1 MNYLPIFM
9 DLRDQPCLVVGGSE
23 TAARK
28 AELLL
33 RAGARVDVV
42 AAEPHAGWSRL
53 EGRDRVRVV
62 AASFDERLLDGKRA
76 VIAVEEGAVA
86 EQVSVAARARSI
98 PVNVADQ
105 PALCSFIL
113 PSIIDRSPIV
123 VAVSS
128 GGESP
133 VLARMLRARLE
144 TLVPAAYGRLASL
157 ASRAKGKVRAAI
169 AHEQR
174 RAFWE
179 RVFLSP
185 VAEMVFSGR
194 EAEAEKQ
201 LDAMIAEA
209 AAHDAARPGGCGE
222 VYLVGAGPGNPDLLT
237 FRALRLMQ
245 QADVIVHDRL
255 VSQPILDMCRRDAE
269 RIYVGKERDDH
280 AVPQEE
286 INLLLVRL
294 ALAGK
299 RTLRLKGGD
308 PFIFGRGGE
317 EIETLV
323 EHGVPF
329 QVVPGITA
337 AAGVASYAGIPLT
350 HRDYAQSVAF
360 VTGHLKDNTF
370 NLNWEGIARHD
381 QTIVIYMG
389 LKGLPLLCDAL
400 IQHGLDPSTPAAIVQ
415 HGTLPTQRVITG
427 DLSTLTALAEAARLK
442 APTLIIVGNVVRL
455 REKLGWFHPETHGE
469 QAQRTPLEAPD
480 HLR

>member
-1 MNYLPIFM
+1 MNYLPIFL
-9 DLRDQPCLVVGGSE
+9 DLRGRRCLVVGGSE

-33 RAGARVDVV
+33 RAGAQVDVAATALHEGWARVPNADKVTRV
-42 AAEPHAGWSRL
+42 ADHFTAT
-53 EGRDRVRVV
+53 
-62 AASFDERLLDGKRA
+62 LLDGKDA
-76 VIAVEEGAVA
+76 VIVVEADVA
-86 EQVSVAARARSI
+86 AAQVIADAARARHI
-98 PVNVADQ
+98 PVNVADK

-113 PSIIDRSPIV
+113 PSIIDRSPIM

-144 TLVPAAYGRLASL
+144 TMIPAAYGHLSAL
-157 ASRAKGKVRAAI
+157 ASRYKERVKAAI
-169 AHEQR
+169 QPEQR

-179 RVFLSP
+179 KVFLSP

-194 EAEAEKQ
+194 DGEAEQRLQE
-201 LDAMIAEA
+201 MIQQA
-209 AAHDAARPGGCGE
+209 ASEPISRGE

-286 INLLLVRL
+286 INLMLVRL
-294 ALAGK
+294 AKEGK

-370 NLNWEGIARHD
+370 NMNWDGIARHD

-389 LKGLPLLCDAL
+389 LKGLPLLCEAL
-400 IQHGLDPSTPAAIVQ
+400 IKHGLDNTTPAAIIQ
-415 HGTLPTQRVITG
+415 QGTLPTQRVVTG
-427 DLSTLTALAEAARLK
+427 TLTTLPALAAAAGLK
-442 APTLIIVGNVVRL
+442 APTLIIVGNVVKL
-455 REKLGWFHPETHGE
+455 REKLGWFQPEQHGE
-469 QAQRTPLEAPD
+469 QAHRTPLEQPD

>member
-1 MNYLPIFM
+1 MNYLPIFL
-9 DLRDQPCLVVGGSE
+9 DLRGRHCLVVGGCE
-23 TAARK
+23 TSARK

-33 RAGARVDVV
+33 RAGAHVDVV
-42 AAEPHAGWSRL
+42 AHELHSGWSRL
-53 EGRDRVRVV
+53 PHAERAQRVADQFSPALLEGKD
-62 AASFDERLLDGKRA
+62 A
-76 VIAVEEGAVA
+76 VIVVEESALVA
-86 EQVSVAARARSI
+86 QAIADAARARHI
-98 PVNVADQ
+98 PVNVADK

-113 PSIIDRSPIV
+113 PSIIDRSPIM

-157 ASRAKGKVRAAI
+157 ASRTKDRVRAAVKP
-169 AHEQR
+169 EQR

-179 RVFLSP
+179 KVFLSP

-201 LDAMIAEA
+201 LEGMIA
-209 AAHDAARPGGCGE
+209 DAATHDISRGE

-280 AVPQEE
+280 AVPQDQ
-286 INLLLVRL
+286 INLLLVKL
-294 ALAGK
+294 AKEGK

-350 HRDYAQSVAF
+350 HRDYAQSVSF

-400 IQHGLDPSTPAAIVQ
+400 VKHGLDPSTPAAIVQ

-427 DLSTLTALAEAARLK
+427 DLSTLTELAEAAKLK
-442 APTLIIVGNVVRL
+442 APTLIIVGNVVKL

-469 QAQRTPLEAPD
+469 QAHRTPLEAPD

>member
-1 MNYLPIFM
+1 MNFLPIFF
-9 DLRDQPCLVVGGSE
+9 DLRDRHCLLVGGSE

-33 RAGARVDVV
+33 RAGARIDVV
-42 AAEPHAGWSRL
+42 ASGLHESWQRL
-53 EGRDRVRVV
+53 EGRERVTVV
-62 AASFDERLLDGKRA
+62 AAVFAAELLDGKVL
-76 VIAVEEGAVA
+76 VIVVEDDFTSAKVVA
-86 EQVSVAARARSI
+86 DAARARNL
-98 PVNVADQ
+98 PVNVADK

-144 TLVPAAYGRLASL
+144 TLVPAAYGRLATL
-157 ASRAKGKVRAAI
+157 AARCKDRVKAAI
-169 AHEQR
+169 EPAQR

-179 RVFLSP
+179 KVFLSP

-194 EAEAEKQ
+194 DDEAEKQ
-201 LDAMIAEA
+201 LNAMLADALTQPVS
-209 AAHDAARPGGCGE
+209 RGE

-286 INLLLVRL
+286 INLMLVRL
-294 ALAGK
+294 AKEGK

-370 NLNWEGIARHD
+370 NMNWEGIARRD

-389 LKGLPLLCDAL
+389 LKGLPMLCEAL
-400 IQHGLDPSTPAAIVQ
+400 IKHGLDATTPAAIIQ
-415 HGTLPTQRVITG
+415 QGTLPTQRVVTG
-427 DLSTLTALAEAARLK
+427 DLTTLPQLADAAKLK
-442 APTLIIVGNVVRL
+442 APTLIIVGNVVKL
-455 REKLGWFHPETHGE
+455 REKLGWYHPELDAG
-469 QAQRTPLEAPD
+469 QARHTPLDKPD
-480 HLR
+480 QLP

>member
-1 MNYLPIFM
+1 
-9 DLRDQPCLVVGGSE
+9 
-23 TAARK
+23 
-28 AELLL
+28 
-33 RAGARVDVV
+33 
-42 AAEPHAGWSRL
+42 
-53 EGRDRVRVV
+53 
-62 AASFDERLLDGKRA
+62 
-76 VIAVEEGAVA
+76 
-86 EQVSVAARARSI
+86 
-98 PVNVADQ
+98 VADK

-113 PSIIDRSPIV
+113 PSIIDRSPIM

-144 TLVPAAYGRLASL
+144 TLVPAAYGRLSSL
-157 ASRAKGKVRAAI
+157 ASRYKDRVRAAI
-169 AHEQR
+169 KPAQR

-179 RVFLSP
+179 KVFLSP
-185 VAEMVFSGR
+185 VAEMMFSGR
-194 EAEAEKQ
+194 EIEAEAQ
-201 LDAMIAEA
+201 LEAMIKDGAE
-209 AAHDAARPGGCGE
+209 HDISRGE

-245 QADVIVHDRL
+245 QADVIVYDRL

-269 RIYVGKERDDH
+269 RVYVGKERDDH

-286 INLLLVRL
+286 INLMLVRL
-294 ALAGK
+294 AKEGK

-360 VTGHLKDNTF
+360 VTGHLKENTF
-370 NLNWEGIARHD
+370 NMNWEGIARKD

-389 LKGLPLLCDAL
+389 LKGLPLLCEAL
-400 IQHGLDPSTPAAIVQ
+400 IKHGLTPDTPAAIIQ

-427 DLSTLTALAEAARLK
+427 DLTTLPTLAAQAGLK
-442 APTLIIVGNVVRL
+442 APTLIIVGNVVKL
-455 REKLGWFHPETHGE
+455 REKLGWYQPELHSE
-469 QAQRTPLEAPD
+469 QAYRTPLEAVD

>member
-1 MNYLPIFM
+1 MNYLPIFL
-9 DLRDQPCLVVGGSE
+9 DLRDRHCLVVGGSE

-33 RAGARVDVV
+33 RAGARVDVAAPALHEGWARLPHGEHATRV
-42 AAEPHAGWSRL
+42 ADAFTPA
-53 EGRDRVRVV
+53 
-62 AASFDERLLDGKRA
+62 LLDGKDA
-76 VIAVEEGAVA
+76 VIVVEDATTVA
-86 EQVSVAARARSI
+86 QPVVDAARARHV
-98 PVNVADQ
+98 PVNVADR
-105 PALCSFIL
+105 PELCSFIL
-113 PSIIDRSPIV
+113 PSIIDRSPLMI
-123 VAVSS
+123 AVSS

-144 TLVPAAYGRLASL
+144 SLIPAAYGRLSAL
-157 ASRAKGKVRAAI
+157 ASRYKDRVRAAI
-169 AHEQR
+169 KPEQR

-179 RVFLSP
+179 KVFLSP

-194 EAEAEKQ
+194 DNEAEQTLE
-201 LDAMIAEA
+201 AMIREGT
-209 AAHDAARPGGCGE
+209 DQDIKRGE

-245 QADVIVHDRL
+245 QADVIVYDRL

-286 INLLLVRL
+286 INLMLVRL
-294 ALAGK
+294 AKEGK

-323 EHGVPF
+323 EHGVSF

-360 VTGHLKDNTF
+360 VTGHLKENTF
-370 NLNWEGIARHD
+370 NMNWEGIARRD

-389 LKGLPLLCDAL
+389 LKGLPLLCEAL
-400 IQHGLDPSTPAAIVQ
+400 IKHGLTADTPAAIVQ

-427 DLSTLTALAEAARLK
+427 DLSTLPALAESAQLK
-442 APTLIIVGNVVRL
+442 PPTLIIVGNVVKL
-455 REKLGWFHPETHGE
+455 REKLGWYQPQLHGD
-469 QAQRTPLEAPD
+469 QAHRTPLETPD
-480 HLR
+480 QVR

>member
-1 MNYLPIFM
+1 MNYLPIFL
-9 DLRDQPCLVVGGSE
+9 DLRDRHCLVVGGSE

-42 AAEPHAGWSRL
+42 ADALHEGFERLPHA
-53 EGRDRVRVV
+53 ERVTRV
-62 AASFDERLLDGKRA
+62 ADAFRPELLDGKDA
-76 VIAVEEGAVA
+76 VIVVEDDWAVATAVA
-86 EQVSVAARARSI
+86 EAARSRHI
-98 PVNVADQ
+98 PVNVADK

-113 PSIIDRSPIV
+113 PSIIDRSPIM

-144 TLVPAAYGRLASL
+144 TLIPSAYGRLSAL
-157 ASRAKGKVRAAI
+157 ASRYKDRVREAI
-169 AHEQR
+169 QPAQR

-179 RVFLSP
+179 KVFLSP

-194 EAEAEKQ
+194 DVEAEKQ
-201 LDAMIAEA
+201 LEQMIQDSGTSEIS
-209 AAHDAARPGGCGE
+209 RGE

-245 QADVIVHDRL
+245 QADVIVYDRL

-269 RIYVGKERDDH
+269 RVYVGKERDDH

-286 INLLLVRL
+286 INLMLVRL
-294 ALAGK
+294 AKEGK

-360 VTGHLKDNTF
+360 VTGHLKENTF
-370 NLNWEGIARHD
+370 NMNWEGIARHD

-389 LKGLPLLCDAL
+389 LKGLPMLCEAL
-400 IQHGLDPSTPAAIVQ
+400 IKHGLTPDTPAAIVQ
-415 HGTLPTQRVITG
+415 HGTLPTQRVVTG
-427 DLSTLTALAEAARLK
+427 TLTTLPALAEAAQLK
-442 APTLIIVGNVVRL
+442 APTLIIVGNVVKL
-455 REKLGWFHPETHGE
+455 REKLGWYQPEQHAE
-469 QAQRTPLEAPD
+469 QAHRTPLEAAD

>member
-1 MNYLPIFM
+1 MNYLPIFL
-9 DLRDQPCLVVGGSE
+9 DLRGRHGLVVGGSE

-33 RAGARVDVV
+33 RAGARVDV
-42 AAEPHAGWSRL
+42 AAPQLHEAWARLPHAGQV
-53 EGRDRVRVV
+53 VRV
-62 AASFDERLLDGKRA
+62 AGSFAPALLDDKDA
-76 VIAVEEGAVA
+76 VIVVEEDAA
-86 EQVSVAARARSI
+86 AAKSIADAARARHI
-98 PVNVADQ
+98 PVNVADK

-113 PSIIDRSPIV
+113 PSIIDRSPIM

-144 TLVPAAYGRLASL
+144 TLIPAAYGRLGAL
-157 ASRAKGKVRAAI
+157 ASRCKDRVRVAVKP
-169 AHEQR
+169 EQR

-179 RVFLSP
+179 KVFLSP

-201 LDAMIAEA
+201 LDAMIANA
-209 AAHDAARPGGCGE
+209 ATHDISRGE

-286 INLLLVRL
+286 INLMLVRL
-294 ALAGK
+294 AKEGK

-370 NLNWEGIARHD
+370 NMNWDGIARKD

-389 LKGLPLLCDAL
+389 LKGLPLLCEAL
-400 IQHGLDPSTPAAIVQ
+400 IKHGLTADTPAAIIQ

-427 DLSTLTALAEAARLK
+427 DLTTLPALAEQAGLK
-442 APTLIIVGNVVRL
+442 APTLIIVGNVVKL
-455 REKLGWFHPETHGE
+455 REKLGWYQPEQHSE
-469 QAQRTPLEAPD
+469 QVQRGPLETPD

>member
-1 MNYLPIFM
+1 MNYLPIFV
-9 DLRDQPCLVVGGSE
+9 DLRDRHCLVVGGSE

-33 RAGARVDVV
+33 RAGARVDAV
-42 AAEPHAGWSRL
+42 ALELHEAWDRLPHAEHVTRAA
-53 EGRDRVRVV
+53 DR
-62 AASFDERLLDGKRA
+62 FTPELLDGKDV
-76 VIAVEEGAVA
+76 VIVVEEDAA
-86 EQVSVAARARSI
+86 IAKTISDAARSRHI
-98 PVNVADQ
+98 PVNVADK

-113 PSIIDRSPIV
+113 PSIIDRSPIM

-144 TLVPAAYGRLASL
+144 TMIPAAYGHLGAL
-157 ASRAKGKVRAAI
+157 ASRFKDRVRAVVKP
-169 AHEQR
+169 EQR

-179 RVFLSP
+179 KVFLSP

-194 EAEAEKQ
+194 EAEAETQ
-201 LDAMIAEA
+201 LIAMIGDTET
-209 AAHDAARPGGCGE
+209 HDISRGE

-294 ALAGK
+294 AKEGK

-370 NLNWEGIARHD
+370 NMNWDGIARHD

-400 IQHGLDPSTPAAIVQ
+400 VKHGLDSSTPAAIIQ
-415 HGTLPTQRVITG
+415 QGTLPTQRVVTG
-427 DLSTLTALAEAARLK
+427 TLSTLPELAAAAGLK
-442 APTLIIVGNVVRL
+442 APTLIIVGNVVKL
-455 REKLGWFHPETHGE
+455 REKLGWYQPELHSEQTH
-469 QAQRTPLEAPD
+469 RSPLEAPD

>member
-1 MNYLPIFM
+1 MNYLPIFL
-9 DLRDQPCLVVGGSE
+9 DLRGRHCLVVGGSE

-33 RAGARVDVV
+33 RAGAHVDVV
-42 AAEPHAGWSRL
+42 APRLHPGFARLPHA
-53 EGRDRVRVV
+53 EHVKRVADVF
-62 AASFDERLLDGKRA
+62 SPDLLDGKNA
-76 VIAVEEGAVA
+76 VIVVEDDAATAKLVA
-86 EQVSVAARARSI
+86 EAAQARQI
-98 PVNVADQ
+98 PVNVADK

-144 TLVPAAYGRLASL
+144 TLIPAAYGRLSAL
-157 ASRAKGKVRAAI
+157 ASRYKDRVRATIKPA
-169 AHEQR
+169 QR

-179 RVFLSP
+179 KVFLSP

-194 EAEAEKQ
+194 DVEAEAQ
-201 LDAMIAEA
+201 LDAMIRDSAS
-209 AAHDAARPGGCGE
+209 DDISRGE

-245 QADVIVHDRL
+245 QADVIVYDRL

-269 RIYVGKERDDH
+269 RVYVGKERDDH

-286 INLLLVRL
+286 INLMLVRL
-294 ALAGK
+294 AKEGK

-323 EHGVPF
+323 EHGVSF

-350 HRDYAQSVAF
+350 HRDYAHSVAF
-360 VTGHLKDNTF
+360 VTGHLRDNTF
-370 NLNWEGIARHD
+370 NLNWEGIARRD

-389 LKGLPLLCDAL
+389 LKGLPLLCEAL
-400 IQHGLDPSTPAAIVQ
+400 IKHGLTADTPAAIIQ

-427 DLSTLTALAEAARLK
+427 DLTTLPALAEEAGLK
-442 APTLIIVGNVVRL
+442 APTLIIVGNVVKL
-455 REKLGWFHPETHGE
+455 REKLGWFQPELHSE
-469 QAQRTPLEAPD
+469 QAHRTPLETAA

>member
-1 MNYLPIFM
+1 MNYLPIFL
-9 DLRDQPCLVVGGSE
+9 DLRDRHCLVAGGSE

-42 AAEPHAGWSRL
+42 AVHLHESWGRLPHA
-53 EGRDRVRVV
+53 ENVTRV
-62 AASFDERLLDGKRA
+62 ADAFAPALLDGKDA
-76 VIAVEEGAVA
+76 VIVVEDDTAA
-86 EQVSVAARARSI
+86 ARIIADAARARHI
-98 PVNVADQ
+98 PVNVADK

-113 PSIIDRSPIV
+113 PSIIDRSPIM

-144 TLVPAAYGRLASL
+144 TMIPAAYGHLSALAG
-157 ASRAKGKVRAAI
+157 RYKDRVRAAI
-169 AHEQR
+169 KPEQR

-179 RVFLSP
+179 KVFLSP

-194 EAEAEKQ
+194 DAEAEQQ
-201 LDAMIAEA
+201 LENMIQNA
-209 AAHDAARPGGCGE
+209 ATHDISRGE

-286 INLLLVRL
+286 INLMLVRL
-294 ALAGK
+294 AKEGK

-360 VTGHLKDNTF
+360 VTGHLRDNTF
-370 NLNWEGIARHD
+370 NMNWEGIARHD

-389 LKGLPLLCDAL
+389 LKGLPLLCEAL
-400 IQHGLDPSTPAAIVQ
+400 IKHGLTADTPAAIIQ
-415 HGTLPTQRVITG
+415 HGTLPTQRVVTG
-427 DLSTLTALAEAARLK
+427 TLTTLPELAAAAGLK

-455 REKLGWFHPETHGE
+455 REKLGWYQPEQHTE
-469 QAQRTPLEAPD
+469 QAQRSPLEAPD

>member
-1 MNYLPIFM
+1 MDYLPIFL
-9 DLRDQPCLVVGGSE
+9 DLRDRHCLVVGGSE

-28 AELLL
+28 TELLL
-33 RAGARVDVV
+33 RAGAHVDVV
-42 AAEPHAGWSRL
+42 APTLHEGFKRLPHA
-53 EGRDRVRVV
+53 EHVKRV
-62 AASFDERLLDGKRA
+62 ADAFSPDLLDGKDA
-76 VIAVEEGAVA
+76 VIVVA
-86 EQVSVAARARSI
+86 DDVATAKIVADAARARHI
-98 PVNVADQ
+98 PVNVADK

-113 PSIIDRSPIV
+113 PSIIDRSPII

-144 TLVPAAYGRLASL
+144 TLVPAAYGRLSAL
-157 ASRAKGKVRAAI
+157 AGRYKERVRGVIKPA
-169 AHEQR
+169 QR

-179 RVFLSP
+179 KVFLSP

-194 EAEAEKQ
+194 DVEAEAQ
-201 LDAMIAEA
+201 LDAMINDPTT
-209 AAHDAARPGGCGE
+209 HDISRGE

-245 QADVIVHDRL
+245 QADVIVYDRL

-286 INLLLVRL
+286 INLMLVRL
-294 ALAGK
+294 AKEGK

-317 EIETLV
+317 EIEILV
-323 EHGVPF
+323 EHGVSF

-350 HRDYAQSVAF
+350 HRDYAHSVAF
-360 VTGHLKDNTF
+360 VTGHLRDNTF
-370 NLNWEGIARHD
+370 NLNWEGIARRD

-389 LKGLPLLCDAL
+389 LKGLPLLCEAL
-400 IQHGLDPSTPAAIVQ
+400 IKHGLTADTPAAIIQ

-427 DLSTLTALAEAARLK
+427 DLTTLPALAEEAGLK
-442 APTLIIVGNVVRL
+442 APTLIIVGNVVKL
-455 REKLGWFHPETHGE
+455 REKLGWFQPELHSE
-469 QAQRTPLEAPD
+469 QAHRTPLETVA

>member
-1 MNYLPIFM
+1 MIMNYLPIFL
-9 DLRDQPCLVVGGSE
+9 DLRDRHCLIAGGSE

-33 RAGARVDVV
+33 RAGARIDVV
-42 AAEPHAGWSRL
+42 AADLHESWARLPHV
-53 EGRDRVRVV
+53 DRVTRV
-62 AASFDERLLDGKRA
+62 ADRFAPELLDGKDA
-76 VIAVEEGAVA
+76 VIVVEDDAPA
-86 EQVSVAARARSI
+86 AKTIADAARARHI
-98 PVNVADQ
+98 PVNVADR

-113 PSIIDRSPIV
+113 PSIIDRSPIM

-144 TLVPAAYGRLASL
+144 TLIPAAYGRLGAL
-157 ASRAKGKVRAAI
+157 ASRFKDRVRAAVKP
-169 AHEQR
+169 EQR

-179 RVFLSP
+179 KVFLSP

-194 EAEAEKQ
+194 EADAEKQ
-201 LDAMIAEA
+201 LESLLA
-209 AAHDAARPGGCGE
+209 DAATQDISRGE

-294 ALAGK
+294 AKEGK

-337 AAGVASYAGIPLT
+337 ASGVASYAGIPLT

-370 NLNWEGIARHD
+370 NLNWEGIARQD

-389 LKGLPLLCDAL
+389 LKGLPLLCEAL
-400 IQHGLDPSTPAAIVQ
+400 IRHGLDIHTPAAIVQ
-415 HGTLPTQRVITG
+415 QGTLPTQRVVVG
-427 DLSTLTALAEAARLK
+427 DLGTLAARAEAARLR
-442 APTLIIVGNVVRL
+442 APTLIIVGNVVKL
-455 REKLGWFHPETHGE
+455 REKLGWFQPEAHGE
-469 QAQRTPLEAPD
+469 QAHRTPLEAPD

>member
-1 MNYLPIFM
+1 MDYLPIFL
-9 DLRDQPCLVVGGSE
+9 DLRDRTCLLVGGSE

-33 RAGARVDVV
+33 RAGARVEV
-42 AAEPHAGWSRL
+42 AAPDLHEGFERL
-53 EGRDRVRVV
+53 PNADHVSHV
-62 AASFDERLLDGKRA
+62 AEAFKPELLDGKDL
-76 VIAVEEGAVA
+76 VIVVEDDAA
-86 EQVSVAARARSI
+86 AAKRVSDAARARHI
-98 PVNVADQ
+98 PVNVADK

-113 PSIIDRSPIV
+113 PSIIDRSPIM

-144 TLVPAAYGRLASL
+144 TLIPAAYGRLSAL
-157 ASRAKGKVRAAI
+157 ASRYKSRVREAI
-169 AHEQR
+169 KPAQR

-179 RVFLSP
+179 KVFLSP

-194 EAEAEKQ
+194 ENEAEQ
-201 LDAMIAEA
+201 TLEAMIREGTD
-209 AAHDAARPGGCGE
+209 HDISRGE

-245 QADVIVHDRL
+245 QADVIVYDRL
-255 VSQPILDMCRRDAE
+255 VSPPILDMCRRDAE
-269 RIYVGKERDDH
+269 RVYVGKERDDH

-286 INLLLVRL
+286 INLMLVRL
-294 ALAGK
+294 AKEGK

-323 EHGVPF
+323 EHGVSF

-370 NLNWEGIARHD
+370 NLNWDGIARHD

-389 LKGLPLLCDAL
+389 LKGLPLLCEAL
-400 IQHGLDPSTPAAIVQ
+400 IKHGLTAETPAAIVQ

-427 DLSTLTALAEAARLK
+427 DLNTLPALAEQAGLK
-442 APTLIIVGNVVRL
+442 APTLIIVGNVVKL
-455 REKLGWFHPETHGE
+455 RKKLGWFQPEMHTE
-469 QAQRTPLEAPD
+469 QAQHTPLETPD

>member
-1 MNYLPIFM
+1 MNYLPIFL
-9 DLRDQPCLVVGGSE
+9 DLRDRHCLVVGGSE

-28 AELLL
+28 TELLL

-42 AAEPHAGWSRL
+42 APALHAGFARLPHAG
-53 EGRDRVRVV
+53 RVTRV
-62 AASFDERLLDGKRA
+62 ADTFTAGLLDGKDA
-76 VIAVEEGAVA
+76 VIVVEEDAAAARLVA
-86 EQVSVAARARSI
+86 DAARARHI
-98 PVNVADQ
+98 PVNVADK

-133 VLARMLRARLE
+133 ALARMLRARLE
-144 TLVPAAYGRLASL
+144 TLVPAAYGRLSAL
-157 ASRAKGKVRAAI
+157 AARYKDRVRATIKPA
-169 AHEQR
+169 QR

-179 RVFLSP
+179 KVFLSP
-185 VAEMVFSGR
+185 VAEMMFSGR
-194 EAEAEKQ
+194 EVEAEAQ
-201 LDAMIAEA
+201 LDAMIREGAVQ
-209 AAHDAARPGGCGE
+209 DTSRGE

-245 QADVIVHDRL
+245 QADVIVYDRL

-286 INLLLVRL
+286 INLMLVRL
-294 ALAGK
+294 AKEGK

-317 EIETLV
+317 EIEILV

-350 HRDYAQSVAF
+350 HRDYAHSVAF
-360 VTGHLKDNTF
+360 VTGHLRDNTF
-370 NLNWEGIARHD
+370 NLNWEGIARRD

-389 LKGLPLLCDAL
+389 LKGLPLLCEAL
-400 IQHGLDPSTPAAIVQ
+400 IKHGLTADTPAAIIQ

-427 DLSTLTALAEAARLK
+427 DLTTLPALAEQAGLK

-455 REKLGWFHPETHGE
+455 REKLGWFQPELHSE
-469 QAQRTPLEAPD
+469 QAYRTPLEAVD

>member
-1 MNYLPIFM
+1 MNYLPIFI
-9 DLRDQPCLVVGGSE
+9 DLRDRHCLLVGGDE

-33 RAGARVDVV
+33 RAGARVDV
-42 AAEPHAGWSRL
+42 AAPVLHAGFARL
-53 EGRDRVRVV
+53 PHVERLVRV
-62 AASFDERLLDGKRA
+62 ADAFSPALLDGKDL
-76 VIAVEEGAVA
+76 VIVVLADAAQAKIVA
-86 EQVSVAARARSI
+86 DAARARNL
-98 PVNVADQ
+98 PVNVADR

-144 TLVPAAYGRLASL
+144 TLIPAAYGHLSAL
-157 ASRAKGKVRAAI
+157 ASRCKDRVRAAI
-169 AHEQR
+169 APEQR

-179 RVFLSP
+179 KVFLSP

-194 EAEAEKQ
+194 DAEAEQQ
-201 LDAMIAEA
+201 LDAMIRD
-209 AAHDAARPGGCGE
+209 AAHHDIPRGE

-286 INLLLVRL
+286 INLMLVRL
-294 ALAGK
+294 AKEGK

-360 VTGHLKDNTF
+360 VTGHLRDNTF

-389 LKGLPLLCDAL
+389 LKGLPLLCEAL
-400 IQHGLDPSTPAAIVQ
+400 IRHGLTADTPAAIVQ
-415 HGTLPTQRVITG
+415 HGTLPTQRVVTG
-427 DLSTLTALAEAARLK
+427 NLTTLPALAEAAQLK
-442 APTLIIVGNVVRL
+442 PPTLIIVGNVVRL
-455 REKLGWFHPETHGE
+455 REKLGWYQPQEHAE
-469 QAQRTPLEAPD
+469 QAHRTPLEVPA

>member
-1 MNYLPIFM
+1 MNYLPIFL
-9 DLRDQPCLVVGGSE
+9 DLRNRRCLVAGGSE

-42 AAEPHAGWSRL
+42 APELHEGWARLPNAERVARVA
-53 EGRDRVRVV
+53 DR
-62 AASFDERLLDGKRA
+62 FTPDLLDGKDA
-76 VIAVEEGAVA
+76 VIVVA
-86 EQVSVAARARSI
+86 DDATAAQTIADAARARHI
-98 PVNVADQ
+98 PVNVADK

-113 PSIIDRSPIV
+113 PSIIDRSPIM

-144 TLVPAAYGRLASL
+144 TLIPAAYGRLGTL
-157 ASRAKGKVRAAI
+157 AARFKDRVRAAI
-169 AHEQR
+169 KPEQR

-179 RVFLSP
+179 KVFLSP

-194 EAEAEKQ
+194 DADAEKQ
-201 LDAMIAEA
+201 LETMLA
-209 AAHDAARPGGCGE
+209 DAAEHDISRGE

-286 INLLLVRL
+286 INLMLVRL
-294 ALAGK
+294 AKEGK

-389 LKGLPLLCDAL
+389 LKGLPLLCEAL
-400 IQHGLDPSTPAAIVQ
+400 IRHGLDVHTPAAIVQ
-415 HGTLPTQRVITG
+415 QGTLPTQRVVVG
-427 DLSTLTALAEAARLK
+427 DLGTLPARAEAARLR
-442 APTLIIVGNVVRL
+442 APTLIIVGNVVKL
-455 REKLGWFHPETHGE
+455 REKLGWFQPEAHGE
-469 QAQRTPLEAPD
+469 QTRRTPLETPD

>member
-1 MNYLPIFM
+1 MNYLPIFL
-9 DLRDQPCLVVGGSE
+9 DLRDRHCLLVGCSE

-33 RAGARVDVV
+33 RAGAHVDV
-42 AAEPHAGWSRL
+42 AAPELHEGFARLPHA
-53 EGRDRVRVV
+53 
-62 AASFDERLLDGKRA
+62 ERLRRVADAFSPEQLDGKDA
-76 VIAVEEGAVA
+76 VIVVEDDAAAAQRVA
-86 EQVSVAARARSI
+86 DAARARHI
-98 PVNVADQ
+98 PVNVADK

-113 PSIIDRSPIV
+113 PSIIDRSPIM

-144 TLVPAAYGRLASL
+144 TMIPAAYGRLSAL
-157 ASRAKGKVRAAI
+157 ASRYKERVRDVI
-169 AHEQR
+169 KPEQR

-179 RVFLSP
+179 NVFLSP

-194 EAEAEKQ
+194 DAEAEKQ
-201 LDAMIAEA
+201 LADMIEAGAEG
-209 AAHDAARPGGCGE
+209 DFSRGE

-245 QADVIVHDRL
+245 QADVLVYDRL
-255 VSQPILDMCRRDAE
+255 VSQPILDMCRRDAD
-269 RIYVGKERDDH
+269 RVYVGKERDDH

-286 INLLLVRL
+286 INLMLVRL
-294 ALAGK
+294 AKEGK
-299 RTLRLKGGD
+299 RVLRLKGGD

-360 VTGHLKDNTF
+360 VTGHLKENTF
-370 NLNWEGIARHD
+370 NMNWEGIARKD

-389 LKGLPLLCDAL
+389 LKGLPMLCEQL
-400 IQHGLDPSTPAAIVQ
+400 IRHGLTADTPAAIIQ

-427 DLSTLTALAEAARLK
+427 DLATLPALAAEARLK
-442 APTLIIVGNVVRL
+442 APTLIIVGNVVKL
-455 REKLGWFHPETHGE
+455 REKLGWYQPEAHSG
-469 QAQRTPLEAPD
+469 QAQRTPLETPD

>member
-1 MNYLPIFM
+1 MNYLPIFL
-9 DLRDQPCLVVGGSE
+9 DLRDRHCLVVGGSE

-42 AAEPHAGWSRL
+42 AQELHEAWERLPHAEL
-53 EGRDRVRVV
+53 VTRV
-62 AASFDERLLDGKRA
+62 ADCFAPALLDGKDV
-76 VIAVEEGAVA
+76 VIVVEEDAAVA
-86 EQVSVAARARSI
+86 KTISEAARARHI
-98 PVNVADQ
+98 PVNVADK

-113 PSIIDRSPIV
+113 PSIIDRSPIM

-144 TLVPAAYGRLASL
+144 TMIPAAYGRLGAL
-157 ASRAKGKVRAAI
+157 ASRCKDRVRDAI
-169 AHEQR
+169 KPEQR

-179 RVFLSP
+179 KVFLSP

-201 LDAMIAEA
+201 LDAMIA
-209 AAHDAARPGGCGE
+209 DAATHDISRGE

-286 INLLLVRL
+286 INMLLVRL
-294 ALAGK
+294 AKEGK

-370 NLNWEGIARHD
+370 NMNWDGIARRD

-389 LKGLPLLCDAL
+389 LKGLPLLCEAL
-400 IQHGLDPSTPAAIVQ
+400 VKHGLDSTTPAAIIQ
-415 HGTLPTQRVITG
+415 QGTLPTQRVVTG
-427 DLSTLTALAEAARLK
+427 TLATLPELAASAGLK
-442 APTLIIVGNVVRL
+442 APTLIIVGNVVKL
-455 REKLGWFHPETHGE
+455 REKLGWYQPELHSE
-469 QAQRTPLEAPD
+469 QTQRSPLEAPD
-480 HLR
+480 HMR

>member
-1 MNYLPIFM
+1 
-9 DLRDQPCLVVGGSE
+9 
-23 TAARK
+23 
-28 AELLL
+28 
-33 RAGARVDVV
+33 
-42 AAEPHAGWSRL
+42 
-53 EGRDRVRVV
+53 
-62 AASFDERLLDGKRA
+62 
-76 VIAVEEGAVA
+76 
-86 EQVSVAARARSI
+86 
-98 PVNVADQ
+98 
-105 PALCSFIL
+105 
-113 PSIIDRSPIV
+113 
-123 VAVSS
+123 
-128 GGESP
+128 
-133 VLARMLRARLE
+133 MLRARLE
-144 TLVPAAYGRLASL
+144 TLIPAAYGRLGAL
-157 ASRAKGKVRAAI
+157 ASRFKEQVRDAI
-169 AHEQR
+169 KPAQR

-179 RVFLSP
+179 KVFLSP

-194 EAEAEKQ
+194 EQEAGARLEEMIREGAE
-201 LDAMIAEA
+201 
-209 AAHDAARPGGCGE
+209 HDISRGE

-286 INLLLVRL
+286 INMMLVRL
-294 ALAGK
+294 AKEGK

-360 VTGHLKDNTF
+360 VTGHLKENTF

-389 LKGLPLLCDAL
+389 LKGLPLLCEAL
-400 IQHGLDPSTPAAIVQ
+400 IRHGLDATTPAAIVQ
-415 HGTLPTQRVITG
+415 QGTLPTQRVVTG
-427 DLSTLTALAEAARLK
+427 DLNTLPTLAAEAGLK
-442 APTLIIVGNVVRL
+442 APTLIIVGNVVKL
-455 REKLGWFHPETHGE
+455 REKLGWYQPQLHAE
-469 QAQRTPLEAPD
+469 QGHRTPLEMAD
-480 HLR
+480 QVR

>member
-1 MNYLPIFM
+1 MNYLPIFL
-9 DLRDQPCLVVGGSE
+9 DLRDRHCLVVGGSE

-42 AAEPHAGWSRL
+42 APTLHEGWARL
-53 EGRDRVRVV
+53 PDADKVVRV
-62 AASFDERLLDGKRA
+62 ADHFDPALLDGKDA
-76 VIAVEEGAVA
+76 VIVVEEDVAKAKAVA
-86 EQVSVAARARSI
+86 DAARTRHI
-98 PVNVADQ
+98 PVNVADK

-113 PSIIDRSPIV
+113 PSIIDRSPIM

-144 TLVPAAYGRLASL
+144 TMIPAAYGRLSAL
-157 ASRAKGKVRAAI
+157 ASRYKDRVRTAI
-169 AHEQR
+169 KREQR

-179 RVFLSP
+179 KVFLSP

-194 EAEAEKQ
+194 EADAEAE
-201 LDAMIAEA
+201 LEAMIQDGAQ
-209 AAHDAARPGGCGE
+209 HDISRGE

-245 QADVIVHDRL
+245 QADVIVYDRL

-269 RIYVGKERDDH
+269 RVYVGKERDDH

-286 INLLLVRL
+286 INLMLVRL
-294 ALAGK
+294 AKEGK

-323 EHGVPF
+323 EHGVSF

-360 VTGHLKDNTF
+360 VTGHLRDNTF

-389 LKGLPLLCDAL
+389 LKGLPLLCEAL
-400 IQHGLDPSTPAAIVQ
+400 IKHGLTADTPAAIIQ

-427 DLSTLTALAEAARLK
+427 DLTTLPALAEQAGLK
-442 APTLIIVGNVVRL
+442 APTLIIVGNVVKL
-455 REKLGWFHPETHGE
+455 RKKLGWFQPEANSE
-469 QAQRTPLEAPD
+469 QVHATPLEVPD

>member
-1 MNYLPIFM
+1 MNYLPIFL
-9 DLRDQPCLVVGGSE
+9 DLRNRHCLVVGGSE

-33 RAGARVDVV
+33 RAGAYVDV
-42 AAEPHAGWSRL
+42 AAPELHEGFERLPHADHFSR
-53 EGRDRVRVV
+53 V
-62 AASFDERLLDGKRA
+62 ADAFSPELLDGKDA
-76 VIAVEEGAVA
+76 VIVVEEDVA
-86 EQVSVAARARSI
+86 AAQAIADAARARHI
-98 PVNVADQ
+98 PVNVADK
-105 PALCSFIL
+105 PKLCSFIL
-113 PSIIDRSPIV
+113 PSIIDRSPIM

-144 TLVPAAYGRLASL
+144 TLIPAAYGRLSAL
-157 ASRAKGKVRAAI
+157 ASRYKDRVRAAI
-169 AHEQR
+169 KPEKR
-174 RAFWE
+174 RIFWE
-179 RVFLSP
+179 KVFLSP

-194 EAEAEKQ
+194 DVEAEAQ
-201 LDAMIAEA
+201 LEAMIKDSAE
-209 AAHDAARPGGCGE
+209 HDISRGE

-245 QADVIVHDRL
+245 QADVIVYDRL

-294 ALAGK
+294 AKEGK

-317 EIETLV
+317 EIETLA

-360 VTGHLKDNTF
+360 VTGHLKENTF
-370 NLNWEGIARHD
+370 NMNWEGIARRD

-389 LKGLPLLCDAL
+389 LKGLPLLCEAL
-400 IQHGLDPSTPAAIVQ
+400 IKHGLTADTPAAIVQ

-427 DLSTLTALAEAARLK
+427 DLNTLPALAEEAGLK
-442 APTLIIVGNVVRL
+442 APTLIIVGNVVKL
-455 REKLGWFHPETHGE
+455 REKLGWYQPELHSE
-469 QAQRTPLEAPD
+469 QAHRTPLEAAD
-480 HLR
+480 HLP

>member
-1 MNYLPIFM
+1 MNYLPIFL
-9 DLRDQPCLVVGGSE
+9 DLRGRRCLVVGGSE

-28 AELLL
+28 SELLL
-33 RAGARVDVV
+33 RAGAQVDV
-42 AAEPHAGWSRL
+42 AAPDLHAGFDRL
-53 EGRDRVRVV
+53 PHLDHLNRV
-62 AASFDERLLDGKRA
+62 ADAFSPGLLDGKDA
-76 VIAVEEGAVA
+76 VIVVGDDALAKVVA
-86 EQVSVAARARSI
+86 DAARTRHI
-98 PVNVADQ
+98 PVNVADK
-105 PALCSFIL
+105 PAMSSFIL
-113 PSIIDRSPIV
+113 PSIIDRSPIM

-144 TLVPAAYGRLASL
+144 TLIPAAYGRLGAL
-157 ASRAKGKVRAAI
+157 ASRCKERVRATVKP
-169 AHEQR
+169 EQR

-179 RVFLSP
+179 KVFLSP

-201 LDAMIAEA
+201 LDAMLAEA
-209 AAHDAARPGGCGE
+209 ATHDISRGE

-286 INLLLVRL
+286 INMLLVRL
-294 ALAGK
+294 AKEGK

-337 AAGVASYAGIPLT
+337 AAGVAAYAGIPLT

-360 VTGHLKDNTF
+360 VTGHLRDNTF
-370 NLNWEGIARHD
+370 NMNWEGIARHD

-389 LKGLPLLCDAL
+389 LKGLPLLCEAL
-400 IQHGLDPSTPAAIVQ
+400 IKHGLDATTPAAIIQ
-415 HGTLPTQRVITG
+415 QGTLPTQRVVTG
-427 DLSTLTALAEAARLK
+427 TLTTLPELAAAAGLK
-442 APTLIIVGNVVRL
+442 APTLIIVGNVVKL
-455 REKLGWFHPETHGE
+455 REKLGWYQPEQHSE
-469 QAQRTPLEAPD
+469 QAHRTPLEAPD

>member
-1 MNYLPIFM
+1 MNYLPIFL
-9 DLRDQPCLVVGGSE
+9 DLRDRHCLVVGGSE

-42 AAEPHAGWSRL
+42 APVLHEGWTRLPHA
-53 EGRDRVRVV
+53 ERVTRV
-62 AASFDERLLDGKRA
+62 ADAFAPALLDGKDA
-76 VIAVEEGAVA
+76 VIVVEDDTTAAQPV
-86 EQVSVAARARSI
+86 VDAARVRHLPI
-98 PVNVADQ
+98 NVADK

-113 PSIIDRSPIV
+113 PSIIDRSPIM
-123 VAVSS
+123 VAISS

-144 TLVPAAYGRLASL
+144 TLIPAAYGRLSAL
-157 ASRAKGKVRAAI
+157 ASRYKDRVREAI
-169 AHEQR
+169 QPAQR

-179 RVFLSP
+179 KVFLSP

-194 EAEAEKQ
+194 DNEAEQTLE
-201 LDAMIAEA
+201 AMIREG
-209 AAHDAARPGGCGE
+209 AAHEISRGE

-245 QADVIVHDRL
+245 QADVIVYDRL
-255 VSQPILDMCRRDAE
+255 VSPPILDMCRRDAE

-286 INLLLVRL
+286 INLMLVRL
-294 ALAGK
+294 AKEGK

-360 VTGHLKDNTF
+360 VTGHLRDNTF
-370 NLNWEGIARHD
+370 NLNWEGIARQD

-389 LKGLPLLCDAL
+389 LKGLPLLCEAL
-400 IQHGLDPSTPAAIVQ
+400 IRHGLKPDTPAAIVQ
-415 HGTLPTQRVITG
+415 HGTLPSQRVITG
-427 DLSTLTALAEAARLK
+427 TLTTLPGLAEAAQLK
-442 APTLIIVGNVVRL
+442 PPTLIIVGNVVKL
-455 REKLGWFHPETHGE
+455 REKLGWYQPALHSD
-469 QAQRTPLEAPD
+469 QAHRTPLETPA